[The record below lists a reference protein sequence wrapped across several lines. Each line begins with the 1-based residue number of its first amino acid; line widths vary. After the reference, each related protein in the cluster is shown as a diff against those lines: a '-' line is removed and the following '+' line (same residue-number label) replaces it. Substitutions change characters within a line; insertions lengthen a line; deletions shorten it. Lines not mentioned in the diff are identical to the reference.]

1 MSIPVTL
8 DQLRRQTERFG
19 PVAYL
24 LTVTGDGR
32 PHAVAVVQ
40 RWQDGRIV
48 VDTGGHGGTRASVAQ
63 RPAVSLLW
71 PPVDRA
77 GHTLIVDGT
86 GEVKGGDDP
95 TVTITPARAVLHVLS
110 SSGLVEG

>member
-1 MSIPVTL
+1 VSIPVTL
-8 DQLRRQTERFG
+8 DQLRGQTERFG

-24 LTVTGDGR
+24 LTVTDDSR

-48 VDTGGHGGTRASVAQ
+48 VDAGRHTRANVAE

-86 GEVKGGDDP
+86 GQVNGGDDP
-95 TVTITPARAVLHVLS
+95 TVVITPTRAVLHVPR
-110 SSGLVEG
+110 SSGLVQG